1 MLFPRKRWTVVLLN
15 IEHSKLELL
24 KTFSQWGS
32 ADEGAVLVG
41 LLWDIL
47 LQLKHCFLET

>member
-1 MLFPRKRWTVVLLN
+1 MLFPRQKWTVILLN
-15 IEHSKLELL
+15 IEHSELELL

-32 ADEGAVLVG
+32 PDECAELVE

-47 LQLKHCFLET
+47 LQLKPCFLET